1 INISFQHYGNDIQL
15 TKSIETVI
23 YRIIQE
29 LVNNIIK
36 HANATEALVQ
46 LNSYD
51 SNLFITV
58 EDNGI
63 GFQNNKENLGI
74 GLKNISSRI
83 AFLNAQLEEEHHKQG
98 TTFHINID

>member
-1 INISFQHYGNDIQL
+1 MLRRAWI
-15 TKSIETVI
+15 V
-23 YRIIQE
+23 
-29 LVNNIIK
+29 K

-74 GLKNISSRI
+74 GLKNGVFRDS
-83 AFLNAQLEEEHHKQG
+83 F
-98 TTFHINID
+98 